1 MYQSNISVNWAGVR
15 VLWFGHSRCC
25 LFKLLWVN
33 QCVVLFVSHQVF
45 RSLHSQCFRQWVVFL
60 TEVTLSLGVRSRGKL
75 FFSSFF
81 SLPAFIVWINYF
93 VVYGEIIAQFIKVSK
108 LDYICFDYCCR
119 VFMHIICGINLNWI
133 ILKIDGYIKSLQLM
147 GFLLTRKLT
156 CTALVTISFFFFNLT
171 TSGW

>member
-93 VVYGEIIAQFIKVSK
+93 VVYGEIIAQFINVSK
-108 LDYICFDYCCR
+108 LYYICFDYCCR
-119 VFMHIICGINLNWI
+119 VFMHIICGINLIWS

-156 CTALVTISFFFFNLT
+156 STAHVTISFFFLI
-171 TSGW
+171 